1 MMTKRYDLL
10 DRYDRKTGLT
20 SMART
25 TGYTCTAMV
34 NAIAEG
40 LFTEPGLSPPEIVG
54 RNEACY
60 DFMMDYL
67 ANRGVHFKVT
77 EELL

>member
-1 MMTKRYDLL
+1 
-10 DRYDRKTGLT
+10 
-20 SMART
+20 MART

-34 NAIAEG
+34 NAIAKG

-60 DFMMDYL
+60 DFIFDYL
-67 ANRGVHFKVT
+67 AARGVHFKVT
-77 EELL
+77 EETI

>member
-1 MMTKRYDLL
+1 
-10 DRYDRKTGLT
+10 
-20 SMART
+20 MART
-25 TGYTCTAMV
+25 TGFTCTAMV
-34 NAIAEG
+34 NAIAKG

-60 DFMMDYL
+60 DFIIDYL
-67 ANRGVHFKVT
+67 AKRGIRFEVT